1 MEAYLLELMKTYGY
15 VILFVWCILEGE
27 TALFMA
33 GLLVH
38 TGHMNLFIAIGFATA
53 GAFCGDQFYFYLGH
67 SKKNFVYR
75 KFVKQRRKIALA
87 KRLLQKYD
95 WHLIFLQRYIYGM
108 RTIIPL
114 SIGLSGF
121 SIKRFALINIF
132 SALCWSTVIMSPVA
146 YFGKHIIALFSLLK
160 PYWYIALPL
169 ALAVFGLF
177 YFYIHK
183 KLEAAYDKK

>member
-15 VILFVWCILEGE
+15 IILFVWCILEGE
-27 TALFMA
+27 TALFVA

-38 TGHMNLFIAIGFATA
+38 TGNMNIFIAIGFATA
-53 GAFCGDQFYFYLGH
+53 GAFCGDQFYFLLGH
-67 SKKNFVYR
+67 YKKDFVYR

-108 RTIIPL
+108 RTIIPI

-121 SIKRFALINIF
+121 STKRFTFINIF
-132 SALCWSTVIMSPVA
+132 SALCWSTVIMVPIS
-146 YFGKHIIALFSLLK
+146 YFGKSIIGWITYLK
-160 PYWYIALPL
+160 GYWYITLPV
-169 ALAVFGLF
+169 AVVGIFFFYLF
-177 YFYIHK
+177 IHK
-183 KLEAAYDKK
+183 KLEKAYNKN